1 MNESGPSGFG
11 PDHKVS
17 NMADMTNW
25 ISKLAAVAVTAVML
39 TMGVATPSMAFNS
52 NDGGPFIY
60 SSGSNASARY
70 SDRANAA
77 RAYGSAAYQAPVPAE
92 AGGTIY

>member
-1 MNESGPSGFG
+1 
-11 PDHKVS
+11 
-17 NMADMTNW
+17 MTNMTNR
-25 ISKLAAVAVTAVML
+25 IPKLAAAAATAVML
-39 TMGVATPSMAFNS
+39 TMSAATPSLAFNS

-60 SSGSNASARY
+60 GSGSNGSARS

-92 AGGTIY
+92 AGNTSN